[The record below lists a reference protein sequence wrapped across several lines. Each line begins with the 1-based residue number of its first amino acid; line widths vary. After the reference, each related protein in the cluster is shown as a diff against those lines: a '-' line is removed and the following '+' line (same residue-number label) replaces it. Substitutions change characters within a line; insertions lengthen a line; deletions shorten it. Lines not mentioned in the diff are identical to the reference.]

1 MTSITQQTPEP
12 GAGRR
17 HVGIILH
24 PAREEAVDVAVQFV
38 QGMFDHGIAC
48 LGLGERITDL
58 RQRLPGIE
66 IQQASNAS
74 LAEAELMVVFGG
86 DGTMHQANPDAGDP
100 RTSDSDGKGV
110 WEARGTEVR
119 GKWVEVMADR
129 TTHQFVGRLEIT
141 MQITVTGDSLRATE
155 VVAMFDSTGTSVPVP
170 ATPKTLTGT
179 RVTAR

>member
-1 MTSITQQTPEP
+1 MRASNRMATLHGRTLMTLALP
-12 GAGRR
+12 GRR
-17 HVGIILH
+17 AARTLSLLLFAALSAVAC
-24 PAREEAVDVAVQFV
+24 ARE
-38 QGMFDHGIAC
+38 GT
-48 LGLGERITDL
+48 ERPNPIVGTWLVED
-58 RQRLPGIE
+58 P
-66 IQQASNAS
+66 NAPFPYH
-74 LAEAELMVVFGG
+74 LYVFGG

-110 WEARGTEVR
+110 WEARGGEVR

-141 MQITVTGDSLRATE
+141 MTITVAGDSLRATE
-155 VVAMFDSTGTSVPVP
+155 VVAMFDSTGAPVPVP